1 MPHAIDTCC
10 SVYAPLCRK
19 IQDIGRIRL
28 SLVVAVSGNGWLQPF
43 GLEREFE
50 DSALIH
56 HKDDTISFCKT
67 LMTLGCRVTIEHFGE
82 NLASLAGLR
91 AIQPHFVKISG
102 KLTKDIHTDKDNQ
115 LFVSSLLSIARGLN
129 INVIAELV
137 ENEAESVALTQLD
150 VAYQQGFYFAKPT
163 LWQN

>member
-1 MPHAIDTCC
+1 
-10 SVYAPLCRK
+10 
-19 IQDIGRIRL
+19 
-28 SLVVAVSGNGWLQPF
+28 
-43 GLEREFE
+43 
-50 DSALIH
+50 
-56 HKDDTISFCKT
+56 
-67 LMTLGCRVTIEHFGE
+67 MTLGCRVTIEHFGE

-102 KLTKDIHTDKDNQ
+102 KLTKEIHTDKDNQ